1 MLDKVEIETKKDA
14 ALLGEIKAQRTADS
28 MVLDNVKEEQGAMSV
43 ELVTMAKQLTRLE
56 ASIERLE
63 KYEGI
68 RTGKKVL
75 IGGEGAEGAEGGA
88 GTAGTAD
95 WFSDKTTF
103 TAGLVQS
110 FLVIVFIEIGDRTF
124 FIAALMSVKHNQFI
138 VFCGAFLAL
147 AAMTVVSTIMGVAA
161 PMFLPRWLV
170 HWGAV
175 VLFIFYGVT
184 MLYNAQF
191 MSDQV
196 SEELEEVEEEL
207 EEMSEKSK
215 AKKEGGEKP
224 WYEGIVSPILLQAF
238 TLTFLAEWGD
248 RSQIAT
254 IAMGADYNPWGIIV
268 GASLGHGL
276 ATSGACI
283 GGRMVAKKISERS
296 IAIAGGLI
304 FLVFGVLAIFD
315 DPTADYSTALP
326 RWMTGG
332 SR

>member
-1 MLDKVEIETKKDA
+1 MAAEAQDVLDKVETETKKDA
-14 ALLGEIKAQRTADS
+14 ALLSEIKAQRTADS

-68 RTGKKVL
+68 RTGKKVPTAPDGE
-75 IGGEGAEGAEGGA
+75 GGEGGGEGG
-88 GTAGTAD
+88 GTSG

-175 VLFIFYGVT
+175 VLFLFYGVT

-207 EEMSEKSK
+207 EEMGEKAK
-215 AKKEGGEKP
+215 AKKAGT
-224 WYEGIVSPILLQAF
+224 SSQLLKA
-238 TLTFLAEWGD
+238 
-248 RSQIAT
+248 
-254 IAMGADYNPWGIIV
+254 
-268 GASLGHGL
+268 
-276 ATSGACI
+276 
-283 GGRMVAKKISERS
+283 
-296 IAIAGGLI
+296 
-304 FLVFGVLAIFD
+304 
-315 DPTADYSTALP
+315 ALP
-326 RWMTGG
+326 SKAPLTAQCPTDLKSVPDTLWIKQSKAPLTTQCLTV
-332 SR
+332 

>member
-1 MLDKVEIETKKDA
+1 MRLCVCVCVCAEQEVTAEAQSVLEKVETETAKDA
-14 ALLGEIKAQRTADS
+14 AMLKEIKSQRTADA
-28 MVLDNVKEEQGAMSV
+28 MVLDNVKEEQSAMGV

-56 ASIERLE
+56 SAIERLE

-68 RTGKKVL
+68 RTGHKVTPP
-75 IGGEGAEGAEGGA
+75 GGEEGSDEGADGGG
-88 GTAGTAD
+88 GTAS

-103 TAGLVQS
+103 TAGFVQS
-110 FLVIVFIEIGDRTF
+110 FLVILFIEIGDRTF

-147 AAMTVVSTIMGVAA
+147 AAMTVVSTVMGVAA
-161 PMFLPRWLV
+161 PMFLPKWIV

-175 VLFIFYGVT
+175 VLFLFYGVT

-207 EEMSEKSK
+207 EEMGEKSK
-215 AKKEGGEKP
+215 GKKDEDKP
-224 WYEGIVSPILLQAF
+224 WYEGIISPILLQAF

-254 IAMGADYNPWGIIV
+254 IAMGADYNAWGIIV
-268 GASLGHGL
+268 GASLG
-276 ATSGACI
+276 
-283 GGRMVAKKISERS
+283 
-296 IAIAGGLI
+296 
-304 FLVFGVLAIFD
+304 
-315 DPTADYSTALP
+315 
-326 RWMTGG
+326 
-332 SR
+332 

>member
-1 MLDKVEIETKKDA
+1 MAAEAQNVLDKVETETKKDA
-14 ALLGEIKAQRTADS
+14 ALLKEIKSQRTADS
-28 MVLDNVKEEQGAMSV
+28 MVLDEVKEEQGAMGV

-56 ASIERLE
+56 SAIERLE

-68 RTGKKVL
+68 RTGHKVTPPGEEAGD
-75 IGGEGAEGAEGGA
+75 GGGG
-88 GTAGTAD
+88 TSS

-110 FLVIVFIEIGDRTF
+110 FLVILFIEIGDRTF

-138 VFCGAFLAL
+138 VFVGAFLAL
-147 AAMTVVSTIMGVAA
+147 AAMTVVSTVMGVAA
-161 PMFLPRWLV
+161 PMFLPRWVV

-175 VLFIFYGVT
+175 VLFLFYGVT

-207 EEMSEKSK
+207 EEMGEKVK
-215 AKKEGGEKP
+215 AKKAEDKP

-254 IAMGADYNPWGIIV
+254 IAMGADYNAWGIIV

-283 GGRMVAKKISERS
+283 GGRMLAKRISERS

-304 FLVFGVLAIFD
+304 FLIFGVLAIFD
-315 DPTADYSTALP
+315 DPTADYSSALP
-326 RWMTGG
+326 KWMTGG
-332 SR
+332 N